1 MGSLNFILGEASKDH
16 QRELVRQLAEQL
28 RAHPHDRFFYL
39 VPNHI
44 KFASEIS
51 VLKHLQAQLGG
62 SGIYAQSRVQ
72 VLSLTRLAWYLLRD
86 TAAYQAPRLSN
97 VGATMMMTK
106 LVQSRQAQMGIYA
119 GEVKRPGFVANLTQQ
134 VQQLQ
139 MANINPDDLRQV
151 ADQLLH
157 GSADQNSGVHI
168 NQAAKLQVIAD
179 VYEHFNQVTG
189 GYLAASNTY
198 QQLAT
203 YLDQHD
209 FSHTHFY
216 FDRFAQF
223 TANEYLVVR
232 KMIVNA
238 ASTSI
243 AMVLDRPY
251 RNGKLPANHDLY
263 YEAGNQYAQLVNFAK
278 AQSDVQLKADVAA
291 VHPRVSQDLQD
302 VEAVMKAAAH
312 FGRPVQPMQ
321 LPAHVK
327 FFTAPTRLAEVQRV
341 ANQIRQLVASGQYRF
356 RDFLVLTRHLDKYA
370 NVIEPIFAA
379 AGIPAF
385 NDHEKRMNKYP
396 LVTLIQ
402 ELFELKE
409 AGFQTNNVMGLLK
422 TGLLFP
428 YGRQDLDGNE
438 LTRTRFM
445 NMVYQ
450 TENWCLANGIV
461 ASDWTSNYNW
471 SYEDGRPVKGVDYQV
486 PVTEDDDQ
494 LTRLTKENNFAI
506 NTVKRFVTSLLRPLF
521 KAMDQA
527 KDGRSLALVLY
538 NFLNDKAQVTRQLSR
553 WAQLDRQN
561 GDQAAAEQPHQV
573 WEELC
578 KLLDEYV
585 DIMGQDQDVT
595 ATDFGQILTNGLAV
609 ADYSQIPSTLDQ
621 VMVSEMGITQ
631 TNERKITIII
641 GATED
646 VMPEAKKATG
656 LLNDAER
663 QLINKGVAEGKYLPT
678 TGILRLRNEPFI
690 AYIAMLSGTEGL
702 MMTAPTTDNADDK
715 TGLAISPYMVA
726 LARAFGC
733 WDEENQSLK
742 NDQPFAPQPADESAE
757 VMPFIGSP
765 TMTAGV
771 VMRVLR
777 TAKENQQSVHQQRHS
792 SLAQDRLLLSPA
804 WQAVDRALA
813 TTQTAGYQK
822 GAAGLYYHNDPQSLP
837 AALAQ
842 KLYGRRDRDGV
853 LRLRGSISQ
862 LETFY
867 RNPYQYFLQYGLGLK
882 KRQEMEIASDN
893 AGTFFHD
900 GLAQFIH
907 LVPQNQLAK
916 LSADDVHHYAHQAS
930 RFAIQQQPGLDNYR
944 QKHQRVNFQV
954 QQLDAMI
961 QTMARVLWRQ
971 SLGTNAVP
979 LVTEQSFGPNASRDE
994 DENQSLRPLRIDL
1007 GQRAELYL
1015 RGRIDRIDLLRKD
1028 PAKQLTDD
1036 YLTVVDYKS
1045 GNRKFEL
1052 ADALG
1057 GIELQLLA
1065 YLNVLNDPRN
1075 EAILLDGQ
1083 RAKVGGAN
1091 FLHLSKPRFKYP
1103 QLKLS
1108 SFLTKNYAYH
1118 GILQEAQPFLD
1129 ELSSGQDA
1137 SVPNLF
1143 FNSYK
1148 TKKTLKAKSGSVL
1161 LEPALFDQLL
1171 KENVA
1176 LMRKAGQRILN
1187 GDDRLEPFRKI
1198 SGNQRQTG
1206 LDYSDYGDVFHFD
1219 DVLDQDCYHDLPTDE
1234 ETLMN
1239 QLREDQENGKD

>member
-16 QRELVRQLAEQL
+16 QQELVRQLAKQL
-28 RAHPHDRFFYL
+28 RANPHDRFFYL

-44 KFASEIS
+44 KFVSEIS
-51 VLKHLQAQLGG
+51 VLKSLQHELGG
-62 SGIYAQSRVQ
+62 QGIYAQSRVQ

-119 GEVKRPGFVANLTQQ
+119 GEVKRPGFVVNLTQQ

-151 ADQLLH
+151 ADQ
-157 GSADQNSGVHI
+157 SADQKDQSGLRT
-168 NQAAKLQVIAD
+168 NQAAKLKVIAD

-198 QQLAT
+198 QQLAA
-203 YLDQHD
+203 YLDQQD
-209 FSHTHFY
+209 FSNTHFY

-223 TANEYLVVR
+223 TANELLVVK
-232 KMIVNA
+232 KMIANA

-243 AMVLDRPY
+243 ALVLDRPY
-251 RNGKLPANHDLY
+251 RNGKLPDSHNLF
-263 YEAGNQYAQLVNFAK
+263 YEAGHQYAHLVKFASQQ
-278 AQSDVQLKADVAA
+278 ANVQLRADIGA
-291 VHPRVSQDLQD
+291 VHPRVSAGLQD
-302 VEAVMKAAAH
+302 VETVMKAAAR
-312 FGRPVQPMQ
+312 FGQPARPMQ
-321 LPAHVK
+321 LPAGVK

-341 ANQIRQLVASGQYRF
+341 ANQIRQMVASGKYRF

-370 NVIEPIFAA
+370 NVIEPVFAA
-379 AGIPAF
+379 AGIPVF

-402 ELFELKE
+402 ELFEIKTD
-409 AGFQTNNVMGLLK
+409 GFQTSEVISLLK

-428 YGRQDLDGNE
+428 HERQDLAGNE
-438 LTRTRFM
+438 LTPTRFM

-450 TENWCLANGIV
+450 TENWCLKNGIV

-471 SYEDGRPVKGVDYQV
+471 SYEDGRPVKGVDYQT
-486 PVTEDDDQ
+486 PLSADDDQ
-494 LTRLTKENNFAI
+494 IQKTNKENNFAI
-506 NTVKRFVTSLLRPLF
+506 NIVKRFVTSLLRPF
-521 KAMDQA
+521 FEEMDQA
-527 KDGRSLALVLY
+527 EDGRALALALY
-538 NFLNDKAQVTRQLSR
+538 NFLNDRAQIKQQLSR
-553 WAQLDRQN
+553 WAQLDRQA

-595 ATDFGQILTNGLAV
+595 ADEFGEILTNGLAV

-631 TNERKITIII
+631 TNERKISIII
-641 GATED
+641 GATDD
-646 VMPEAKKATG
+646 VMPETKKATG

-663 QLINKGVAEGKYLPT
+663 EWINQNVAEGKYLPT
-678 TGILRLRNEPFI
+678 TGILRLLNEPFI
-690 AYIAMLSGTEGL
+690 AYIAMLAGTEGL
-702 MMTAPTTDNADDK
+702 IMTAPTTDNADDK
-715 TGLAISPYMVA
+715 TGLSMSPYMIA

-742 NDQPFAPQPADESAE
+742 NDQPFAPQPADGPAA

-777 TAKENQQSVHQQRHS
+777 TAKESHQNPHQQRHS
-792 SLAQDRLLLSPA
+792 SIEKDRMLLGPA
-804 WQAVDRALA
+804 WRAVDQTLA
-813 TTQTAGYQK
+813 KIQSGGYQK
-822 GAAGLYYHNDPQSLP
+822 GTAGLYYRNDPQPLP
-837 AALAQ
+837 AALAHE
-842 KLYGRRDRDGV
+842 LYGRRGRDGV

-867 RNPYQYFLQYGLGLK
+867 RNPYQYFLQYGLGLQ

-907 LVPQNQLAK
+907 LIPQNQLAQ

-930 RFAIQQQPGLDNYR
+930 HFAIQQQPGLDNYR

-954 QQLDAMI
+954 RQLDAMI
-961 QTMARVLWRQ
+961 QVMARVLWQQ
-971 SLGTNAVP
+971 SRGTNAVP

-994 DENQSLRPLRIDL
+994 DENQTLEPLRIDL
-1007 GQRAELYL
+1007 GKQEELYL
-1015 RGRIDRIDLLRKD
+1015 RGRIDRIDLLKHD
-1028 PAKQLTDD
+1028 PAKDLTDD

-1045 GNRKFEL
+1045 GNRQF
-1052 ADALG
+1052 ALDEAMS

-1065 YLNVLNDPRN
+1065 YLNVLSNPRN
-1075 EAILLDGQ
+1075 EAILLDG
-1083 RAKVGGAN
+1083 RTAEVGGAN
-1091 FLHLSKPRFKYP
+1091 FLHLSNPHYQYP
-1103 QLKLS
+1103 IPKFS
-1108 SFLTKNYAYH
+1108 SFLSKNYAYH
-1118 GILQEAQPFLD
+1118 GILKEEQPFLN

-1143 FNSYK
+1143 YTSYK
-1148 TKKTLKAKSGSVL
+1148 TKKTIKAKSGSVL
-1161 LEPALFDQLL
+1161 LEPELFDQLL
-1171 KENVA
+1171 KENIR
-1176 LMRKAGQRILN
+1176 LLRHAGQRILD
-1187 GDDRLEPFRKI
+1187 GVDQLAPFRKVNG
-1198 SGNQRQTG
+1198 SQRQTG

-1219 DVLDQDCYHDLPTDE
+1219 DVLDQGLYRDLTTDKDS
-1234 ETLMN
+1234 LMK
-1239 QLREDQENGKD
+1239 QLKEDQENGKD